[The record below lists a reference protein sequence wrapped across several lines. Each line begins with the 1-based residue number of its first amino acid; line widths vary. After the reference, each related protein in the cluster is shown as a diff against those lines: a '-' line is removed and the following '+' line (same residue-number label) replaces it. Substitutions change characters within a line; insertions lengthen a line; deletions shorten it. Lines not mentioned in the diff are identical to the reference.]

1 MKDFGSSSDLV
12 LERKKRLKGSFLSF
26 FDWNGK
32 YQKKQLCDSPKLP
45 EISKQGME
53 NMDSMPKSE
62 VNEIKMNDN
71 GANPSNNASSG
82 FDCAISI
89 SSDEGCQTKVPGLLA
104 RLMGLDL
111 LPVSTVSELSSSST
125 SLYGSNSLGSSHS
138 DDADALHSM
147 VDYCCHVDSIN
158 MGLKWAKPSW
168 SVMESKVRNPAM
180 KGFQTEMLPP
190 RSAKTIPVT
199 YNKLLSPIK
208 SPGYMRPTHATQIM
222 EAAAKIIE
230 ASSQPCMRNRMSSAG
245 PSSVPLR
252 ILDLKEKLEA
262 SQYESKFKGKHTA
275 NPLNGKPSERRNS
288 LCKSTS
294 KGSRDSEKNSSCRLA
309 SKGKSASL
317 AIPSRTNVQSCDELT
332 LNGNRGCVKQKEQN
346 DIKSNQLSRSQK
358 KQSADRARDIQHK
371 ACTGQN
377 TYVLGKNNQK
387 LSSETTKGNPAHKA
401 YSHKPTQSWSLES
414 STRAKKTT
422 KKGVVK
428 ANTEPKRSGTRVTGS
443 PKSVSKRKSIS
454 QKKNYINR
462 EVHNEARGTDTAANN
477 YENKSIKCNI
487 TTDGSINQDA
497 FSMKGSNGVISFTF
511 TSPLRRKMPEL
522 QSSMEK
528 TMGTRNKTDVNS
540 CSNNDML
547 YPKKSSLSPPRLH
560 VIDGEA
566 LSVLL
571 EKKLQELTSRINPT
585 QCSLKIEGSSAGLG
599 DRRFHPYLV
608 SNKLNTRHD
617 NCLSSDN
624 MVLSMNQQ
632 PLTTESIEGPSCS
645 SNSESRN
652 QSYLDSAYGSRVYSS
667 MQDEE
672 VSGFSPMNE
681 SLPHENEAEWSDQSS
696 STVMG
701 DDMVAIEQS
710 SVMSN
715 SVEFT
720 RSARNVEFE
729 YVKDILNN
737 AELMTE
743 KFVMGETDK
752 IIMPN
757 LFNVLETKSI
767 VAENYGKYSKMER
780 KVIFDTT
787 SECLE
792 LRCRQVFVGSCKAW
806 PKWVASVQKKSSL
819 AEELYKEM
827 LSLRSTEELVV
838 DELVCKDMS
847 TQWGRWLEFDT
858 EAFEEGSELEF
869 DVVTCLINELVSDLL
884 HF

>member
-1 MKDFGSSSDLV
+1 M
-12 LERKKRLKGSFLSF
+12 EINRKRLKGGFLSF

-62 VNEIKMNDN
+62 VNEMKMNGN
-71 GANPSNNASSG
+71 GANPSNNASCG

-138 DDADALHSM
+138 GDAEALHSM
-147 VDYCCHVDSIN
+147 VDYCCHVDSLN
-158 MGLKWAKPSW
+158 MGLKSGKSSW

-180 KGFQTEMLPP
+180 KGFETEMLPP

-199 YNKLLSPIK
+199 YTKLLSPIN
-208 SPGYMRPTHATQIM
+208 SPGYMRPKHATQIM

-262 SQYESKFKGKHTA
+262 SHYESKFIGKHTA

-294 KGSRDSEKNSSCRLA
+294 KGLRDSEKNSSCRLA

-332 LNGNRGCVKQKEQN
+332 LNGNRRCVKQKEHN

-358 KQSADRARDIQHK
+358 KQSADRARVIQQK

-377 TYVLGKNNQK
+377 SNVLRKNNQK
-387 LSSETTKGNPAHKA
+387 LSSETTKGNPTYKA

-414 STRAKKTT
+414 STGAKKTT

-462 EVHNEARGTDTAANN
+462 EVHNEARGTDTATNN

-522 QSSMEK
+522 QSSTEK
-528 TMGTRNKTDVNS
+528 TMGTSNKTDVNS

-585 QCSLKIEGSSAGLG
+585 QCSLKIEWSSAGLG
-599 DRRFHPYLV
+599 DRRFHPY
-608 SNKLNTRHD
+608 
-617 NCLSSDN
+617 
-624 MVLSMNQQ
+624 
-632 PLTTESIEGPSCS
+632 LTTESIEGPSCS

-652 QSYLDSAYGSRVYSS
+652 ESYLDSAYGSRVYSS

-681 SLPHENEAEWSDQSS
+681 SLSLENEAEWSDQSS
-696 STVMG
+696 SIVMG
-701 DDMVAIEQS
+701 DDMVAIEQIQP
-710 SVMSN
+710 N

-729 YVKDILNN
+729 YVKEILNN
-737 AELMTE
+737 VELMTE
-743 KFVMGETDK
+743 KFLMGETDK

-757 LFNVLETKSI
+757 LFDVLETKSI
-767 VAENYGKYSKMER
+767 VAENFGKYSKIER
-780 KVIFDTT
+780 KVIFDTM

-792 LRCRQVFVGSCKAW
+792 LRCRQVFVGSCKTW
-806 PKWVASVQKKSSL
+806 PKWVSSIQKKSFL